1 MFPVRLPVKFPE
13 KPEVAVTTPEA
24 TTLVKEMFG
33 SRLTVTVLDAAD
45 EVKLVPPEIVN
56 TSLRRLMFSE
66 PESPATVSAVPTDA
80 VPAAVK
86 RPLESTV
93 NVATSVDEP

>member
-1 MFPVRLPVKFPE
+1 MFPVTLPT

-45 EVKLVPPEIVN
+45 EVKLVPPEIVKV
-56 TSLRRLMFSE
+56 SLKRLMFSE
-66 PESPATVSAVPTDA
+66 PESPATVRAVPTDA
-80 VPAAVK
+80 VPAAVNL
-86 RPLESTV
+86 PLESTV
-93 NVATSVDEP
+93 NVATSVEDP